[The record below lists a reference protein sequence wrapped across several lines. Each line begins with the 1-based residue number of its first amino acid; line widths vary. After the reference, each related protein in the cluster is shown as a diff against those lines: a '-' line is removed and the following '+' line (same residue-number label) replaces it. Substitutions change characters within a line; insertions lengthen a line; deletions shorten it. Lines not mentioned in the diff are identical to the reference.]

1 MERYNLRSGKREC
14 HIPVQ
19 LQLAGDEDFL
29 TGSLEASGQAGQ
41 VSDSDQSDISGS
53 DIDISTLLNTSEQ
66 NSPISSPVK
75 GKTHT
80 TKSGQMSQGLGEGGS
95 SDHVTQND
103 INHIIL
109 SQLTA
114 LGERLANIENNHRV
128 PKKTSDSS
136 KIKSSNKVAKKVKT
150 AVTHRGL
157 AHDLAPSSAV
167 LKHDLPPP
175 DKLREEARI
184 QLEVQNRL
192 KQLAEQAKPGN
203 EKIKSQRGGSV
214 EVFVK
219 NRVKWPHEFVL
230 SGQNKDRLSYNQLS
244 PIQWVAGFCR
254 TMREESSIQNR
265 EYMLDYVINLLED
278 ATDFSW
284 ASAKASHAVLLC
296 RMEQGEITSWAE
308 TEKIDRVR
316 RAHAQRHTSASY
328 GGSRNV
334 EKTHGSGKTAPCL
347 YYNKG
352 SCMQKQ
358 SHETKGTFYKH
369 ICSYCWQ
376 KESKAFP
383 HTQIECKKL
392 ASKNE

>member
-1 MERYNLRSGKREC
+1 M
-14 HIPVQ
+14 
-19 LQLAGDEDFL
+19 
-29 TGSLEASGQAGQ
+29 
-41 VSDSDQSDISGS
+41 
-53 DIDISTLLNTSEQ
+53 
-66 NSPISSPVK
+66 
-75 GKTHT
+75 
-80 TKSGQMSQGLGEGGS
+80 
-95 SDHVTQND
+95 
-103 INHIIL
+103 
-109 SQLTA
+109 TA
-114 LGERLANIENNHRV
+114 LGERLANIENNHKV

-157 AHDLAPSSAV
+157 AHDMAPSSGV

-175 DKLREEARI
+175 DKVREEARI

-254 TMREESSIQNR
+254 TMREESSIQNQ
-265 EYMLDYVINLLED
+265 EYMLDYLINLLED

-316 RAHAQRHTSASY
+316 RAHAQRHISAS
-328 GGSRNV
+328 
-334 EKTHGSGKTAPCL
+334 HG
-347 YYNKG
+347 
-352 SCMQKQ
+352 
-358 SHETKGTFYKH
+358 
-369 ICSYCWQ
+369 I
-376 KESKAFP
+376 
-383 HTQIECKKL
+383 
-392 ASKNE
+392 